1 MTATATATATGI
13 GKATAA
19 VSPSAPPAQPI
30 VFDAAGGWCVGWY
43 HAPAAP
49 ARGLAVVLCPP
60 AGYEAICSY
69 PTYVQLARSLAG
81 AGFPVL
87 RFDYRGTGDSAGD
100 ERDPGQLA
108 GWLASIEAAVQQA
121 RRRSGAAG
129 VALFGVRLGGTLAVT
144 AAARLGGVD
153 GLVLW
158 APCAT
163 GKAWTRELRASGSEV
178 GNGELLA
185 FGHAYTPET
194 LHDLQSL
201 DATQPAARPA
211 PVVLVVTRDDLPAE
225 GPLPRALRQA
235 GCSVRV
241 EHWPGYAAMVGE
253 PRTGVLEPATLAS
266 LQAWLRSLPAAAQRL
281 ALGGVAPDAALPARL
296 MGSVREETWLL
307 GPERSLCG
315 MFAEPAAASADA
327 RRSDI
332 GIVLLNVGGNH
343 RVGPHRFYVTAAR
356 AMVAAGYRVLRLDI
370 GGIGDSAPQPGKPWA
385 NLYDADSVADVR
397 AAIDALAARGCRE
410 FVLMGICSGSYLS
423 FQAAL
428 ADARVDGV
436 VLMNSR
442 LLEWTPGHADDGWH
456 DSMQH
461 YAKSTDWYR
470 RALLRPATWLRL
482 LRGQVDLRLVG
493 GRFLAVGKARLRRL
507 LPVAS
512 ARAESLHGKMKRLCR
527 RGADVLMVVSDADD
541 ARDYMEFHFGA
552 GGSRMR
558 AHPNFRMAYVPQA
571 DHTFSRPGNQDFV
584 VPLLLEHLAQ
594 RPPRARPGL
603 ASELPPSSRAET
615 APVRAR
621 TSH

>member
-1 MTATATATATGI
+1 MTATATGIATATATGPA
-13 GKATAA
+13 AT
-19 VSPSAPPAQPI
+19 SAPAAQPI

-87 RFDYRGTGDSAGD
+87 RFDYPGTGDSAGD
-100 ERDPGQLA
+100 EREPGQLA

-129 VALFGVRLGGTLAVT
+129 VALFGLRLGGTLAVT

-178 GNGELLA
+178 GHGELLA
-185 FGHAYTPET
+185 FGHVYTAET
-194 LHDLQSL
+194 LQDLQSL

-211 PVVLVVTRDDLPAE
+211 PAVLVVTRDDLPAE
-225 GPLPRALRQA
+225 GPLPRALQQG
-235 GCSVRV
+235 GCSVRI
-241 EHWPGYAAMVGE
+241 EHWTGYAAMVGE

-266 LQAWLRSLPAAAQRL
+266 LQTWLRELPAAARQL
-281 ALGGVAPDAALPARL
+281 PLPAAAPDAALPARL
-296 MGSVREETWLL
+296 VGAVREETWLL

-315 MFAEPAAASADA
+315 MFAEPAAGPTDP

-356 AMVAAGYRVLRLDI
+356 AMVSAGYRVLRLDI
-370 GGIGDSAPQPGKPWA
+370 AGIGDSAPQPGKPWA

-397 AAIDALAARGCRE
+397 AAIDALGARGCRE

-423 FQAAL
+423 FQSAL
-428 ADARVDGV
+428 ADPRVDGV

-442 LLEWTPGHADDGWH
+442 LLEWTPGRPDDDWH
-456 DSMQH
+456 DSMQQ

-470 RALLRPATWLRL
+470 RALLRPETWLRL
-482 LRGQVDLRLVG
+482 LRGQLDLRLVA
-493 GRFLAVGKARLRRL
+493 GRFLALAKARLRRL
-507 LPVAS
+507 LPAAS

-541 ARDYMEFHFGA
+541 ARDYMEFHFGRA
-552 GGSRMR
+552 GSRMR
-558 AHPNFRMAYVPQA
+558 AHPNFRMVYVPEA

-584 VPLLLEHLAQ
+584 VPLLLEHLAT
-594 RPPRARPGL
+594 RPPRQRAG
-603 ASELPPSSRAET
+603 SINELPPSPSTDT
-615 APVRAR
+615 APVGAR
-621 TSH
+621 PTH